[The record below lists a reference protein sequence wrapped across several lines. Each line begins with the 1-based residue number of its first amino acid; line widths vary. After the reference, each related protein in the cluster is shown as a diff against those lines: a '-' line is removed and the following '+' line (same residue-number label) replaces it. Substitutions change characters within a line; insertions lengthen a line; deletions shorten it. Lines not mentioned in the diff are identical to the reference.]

1 MITPGTGAAVVS
13 PLAPPGVDRTAAAG
27 RKAVSFFDFLSAMNP
42 LQYIPVVGTIYRAI
56 TGDVVPE
63 ALRDAGS
70 MLISGLL
77 GGPIGLLTN
86 IVVTIGEKISGID
99 PERIAAAILHPASPA
114 AIVPSEAAV
123 AVAVRAPRGFE
134 PRGARR
140 VWRAIGRVGRFVAW
154 QRYGSRCPEYDRAGA
169 AGPDLGRLCREANRA
184 ACRSRRFIGIGAL
197 RVHPRVVGTN
207 PGWVQP
213 GVCIIVSG
221 RTFAAR
227 AQPHKMLA
235 GSLISVIPVIAI
247 VVCRGV
253 RDPWSSW
260 LWPTLLPALS
270 ASLLERCS

>member
-123 AVAVRAPRGFE
+123 AVAVRAPRGLSPAELGAYGVRSDVSGGLSLGNAMGADALNTIELVRLGQISAAYAGKQTE
-134 PRGARR
+134 PP
-140 VWRAIGRVGRFVAW
+140 VA
-154 QRYGSRCPEYDRAGA
+154 
-169 AGPDLGRLCREANRA
+169 RA
-184 ACRSRRFIGIGAL
+184 A
-197 RVHPRVVGTN
+197 
-207 PGWVQP
+207 
-213 GVCIIVSG
+213 
-221 RTFAAR
+221 
-227 AQPHKMLA
+227 
-235 GSLISVIPVIAI
+235 
-247 VVCRGV
+247 
-253 RDPWSSW
+253 
-260 LWPTLLPALS
+260 LLV
-270 ASLLERCS
+270 